1 MVRYFLQI
9 SLVIAFLGTFQVSV
23 HAQELKRFEFHSYEM
38 GTDFR
43 LTFYASNDSIAEA
56 AAQAS
61 WNEVR
66 RLNQIFSDYSTK
78 SEISRLSHESLPYQ
92 WLPVSDDLF
101 LVLKQARKISRQSNG
116 LFDVTIGPM
125 TKLWRAIRQA
135 SEPNKLPSDSI
146 VQMLDQRVGY
156 GFVLLKEPNQVQFTR
171 SKIEFDFGGIAKG
184 YAAERVLHSLSTHG
198 IQRAMINAGGDVT
211 VGDPPPGKYHWEI
224 VVPWIGERG
233 ISDVQRFKIQNV
245 TIATS
250 GSIHRSILIDGERYS
265 HIIDPRTGIGSTKQ
279 IQATVISSKGMLADA
294 YATILTILN
303 PSEGIRMIESLPD
316 LEAFIYYKKEDG
328 VHMVTSSGLQS
339 YLRD

>member
-9 SLVIAFLGTFQVSV
+9 NLVIGLLATS
-23 HAQELKRFEFHSYEM
+23 HTCISAQELKRFEFHSYEM

-43 LTFYASNDSIAEA
+43 LTLYASNDSIAEA

-66 RLNQIFSDYSTK
+66 RLNQIFSDYSTE
-78 SEISRLSHESLPYQ
+78 SEISRLSHESQPHR
-92 WLPVSDDLF
+92 WLSVSDDLF
-101 LVLKQARKISRQSNG
+101 MVLKQARKISRQSNG

-135 SEPNKLPSDSI
+135 SEPKLPSDSI
-146 VQMLDQRVGY
+146 VQMLDQKVGY
-156 GFVLLKEPNQVQFTR
+156 GFVLLKEPSQIQFTR

-184 YAAERVLHSLSTHG
+184 YAAERMLHSLSGYG

-245 TIATS
+245 TVATS
-250 GSIHRSILIDGERYS
+250 GSIHQSILIDGDRYS

-279 IQATVISSKGMLADA
+279 IQATVISSTGMLADA

-303 PSEGIRMIESLPD
+303 PTEGIRMIESLPD
-316 LEAFIYYKKEDG
+316 LEAFIYYKKEDR

-339 YLRD
+339 YQRD